1 MLAQTIQSGIALMT
15 WEQDSFAYAEGY
27 DEGYDEATNRYQG
40 LRAMQQ
46 VSVTPDAP
54 GLVVRPARARQQLDV
69 EGSSRPQAFTD
80 QVNRLIQARGSKR
93 FPSRTRDW

>member
-15 WEQDSFAYAEGY
+15 WEQDSFAYA
-27 DEGYDEATNRYQG
+27 EGYDEATNRYQG

-93 FPSRTRDW
+93 FPSRTRGW